1 MSNRKQYT
9 EKLKARLDQWNSEID
24 KLEAKA
30 NETEADVK
38 IEYKKQLDEL
48 RAQRDH
54 AEVKMKELRDVSDE
68 AWNDMQVGFDK
79 AWDNIAA
86 AVEKARGRFR

>member
-9 EKLKARLDQWNSEID
+9 EKLKARLDQWNAEID
-24 KLEAKA
+24 RLEAKA

-54 AEVKMKELRDVSDE
+54 AEVKRKELRDVSDE

-86 AVEKARGRFR
+86 AVERARGRFR